1 MPSLNTA
8 RQISAAKNNG
18 AKTIGQIHKENSDF
32 VMEETFWNDPQS
44 RVCYI
49 YDYYHDDQPSLKDH
63 MTYEHTTKT
72 RIDAKFI
79 IKSYRSLDKDQVEYY
94 LQFRPSQKL
103 SFNENDELYYF
114 ETDYHNRYDVA
125 FPIGMYCDIPDDTGV
140 YHKWIICDKEI
151 ANQFVKYLV
160 LPVDYYLTWVERNG
174 QERILR
180 KMWGITRNQNS
191 YTIGQY
197 TDRYFTHPDNQDK
210 IWFPLNPITAKF
222 WYNSDTNKTIRLV
235 VSAKTDNPTI
245 WSVTKIENTKPIGL
259 QKLTLYQTFWNDHTD
274 YIERDSDGNITAM
287 YADYYETD
295 SSLTPTD
302 PSDIAPTTINYSKIT
317 AATSTIKIA
326 GSYKTLTAKIYNDS
340 DTEITDNY
348 SSADFKWTC
357 SVGDEDL
364 TDAVTWLN
372 TSTFNQIKLKFT
384 DDRSYLGKTLDIKC
398 VVCTA
403 TEAIETTAQFE
414 LVV

>member
-1 MPSLNTA
+1 
-8 RQISAAKNNG
+8 
-18 AKTIGQIHKENSDF
+18 
-32 VMEETFWNDPQS
+32 
-44 RVCYI
+44 
-49 YDYYHDDQPSLKDH
+49 
-63 MTYEHTTKT
+63 
-72 RIDAKFI
+72 
-79 IKSYRSLDKDQVEYY
+79 
-94 LQFRPSQKL
+94 
-103 SFNENDELYYF
+103 
-114 ETDYHNRYDVA
+114 
-125 FPIGMYCDIPDDTGV
+125 
-140 YHKWIICDKEI
+140 
-151 ANQFVKYLV
+151 
-160 LPVDYYLTWVERNG
+160 
-174 QERILR
+174 
-180 KMWGITRNQNS
+180 
-191 YTIGQY
+191 
-197 TDRYFTHPDNQDK
+197 
-210 IWFPLNPITAKF
+210 
-222 WYNSDTNKTIRLV
+222 
-235 VSAKTDNPTI
+235 
-245 WSVTKIENTKPIGL
+245 
-259 QKLTLYQTFWNDHTD
+259 
-274 YIERDSDGNITAM
+274 M